1 MNPFLLYGIQRSP
14 SMSDFKSLS
23 IESKQGMP
31 RLPMHSL
38 LFLPDFL

>member
-1 MNPFLLYGIQRSP
+1 MNPFLLYGIQCSP
-14 SMSDFKSLS
+14 TMSDFKSLS